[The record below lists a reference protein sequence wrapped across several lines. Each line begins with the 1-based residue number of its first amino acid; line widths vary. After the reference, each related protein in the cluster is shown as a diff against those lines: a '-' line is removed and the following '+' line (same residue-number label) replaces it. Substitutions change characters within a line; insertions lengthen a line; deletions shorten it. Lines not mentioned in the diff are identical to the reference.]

1 MVVYLC
7 FIFLKV
13 LKMENYWLFILYVI
27 MAVVIIILSC
37 VLVDRKQQINDLQ
50 DLNDVYVERINVLVQ
65 EKNLYK
71 EKYQKD
77 EQIIENIKE
86 ILPF

>member
-1 MVVYLC
+1 MAAV
-7 FIFLKV
+7 I
-13 LKMENYWLFILYVI
+13 VI
-27 MAVVIIILSC
+27 MSC
-37 VLVDRKQQINDLQ
+37 VLVDRKQQIQELQ
-50 DLNDVYVERINVLVQ
+50 ELNDTYVERINVLVQ

-71 EKYQKD
+71 EKYQND

>member
-1 MVVYLC
+1 
-7 FIFLKV
+7 
-13 LKMENYWLFILYVI
+13 MENYWLFILYVI
-27 MAVVIIILSC
+27 MAVVIIIMSC
-37 VLVDRKQQINDLQ
+37 VLVDRKQEIRELQ
-50 DLNDVYVERINVLVQ
+50 ELNDTYVEKINVLVQ

>member
-1 MVVYLC
+1 
-7 FIFLKV
+7 
-13 LKMENYWLFILYVI
+13 MENYWLFILYVI

>member
-1 MVVYLC
+1 
-7 FIFLKV
+7 
-13 LKMENYWLFILYVI
+13 MENYWLFILYII
-27 MAVVIIILSC
+27 MAAVIIIMSC
-37 VLVDRKQQINDLQ
+37 FLVDRKQEIKDLQ

-71 EKYQKD
+71 EKYQKN

>member
-1 MVVYLC
+1 
-7 FIFLKV
+7 
-13 LKMENYWLFILYVI
+13 MENYWLFILYFI

-37 VLVDRKQQINDLQ
+37 VLVDRKQEIKDLQ

-71 EKYQKD
+71 EKYQKN

>member
-1 MVVYLC
+1 
-7 FIFLKV
+7 
-13 LKMENYWLFILYVI
+13 MENLWLFILYII
-27 MAVVIIILSC
+27 MAVVIIIMSC
-37 VLVDRKQQINDLQ
+37 VLVDRKQQIQELQ
-50 DLNDVYVERINVLVQ
+50 ELNDTYVERINVIVQ